1 MADDNVSLKAIKIG
15 LLGDSMVGKSTIVNK
30 YINLEFKD
38 NLLTTIGSD
47 RYDTKF
53 ELENGKTIKLII
65 WDTAGQERFRSMA
78 LQALKAVHGIILV
91 FDLTNRDSF
100 DNINEWLGTIKE
112 NLNNPNLILFG
123 NKADVEENKRK
134 VTKEE
139 AERFAHKL
147 GMKYFETSGYKK
159 IGLQEGFSSIVN
171 DIYNKY
177 KEEPKDIGGGGGVE
191 IKKDDD
197 DNEYVVGCFG
207 KKKKKKKKKKAF

>member
-15 LLGDSMVGKSTIVNK
+15 LLGDSMVGKSTIVTK
-30 YINLEFKD
+30 FINLDYTE
-38 NLLTTIGSD
+38 NLLATVGSD
-47 RYDTKF
+47 KYDTKF
-53 ELENGKTIKLII
+53 ILENGKTIKLII

-91 FDLTNRDSF
+91 FDLTNKESF
-100 DNINEWLGTIKE
+100 NNINNWLETIKE
-112 NLNNPNLILFG
+112 SLNNSNLILFG
-123 NKADVEENKRK
+123 NKADEDQKK
-134 VTKEE
+134 WQVTREE
-139 AERFAHKL
+139 AERFAEKL
-147 GMKYFETSGYKK
+147 NMKYFETSGYKK

-177 KEEPKDIGGGGGVE
+177 KGGKEDIGGGGGVE

-197 DNEYVVGCFG
+197 EYVTGCFG

>member
-1 MADDNVSLKAIKIG
+1 MADDNVKLKAIKIG

-147 GMKYFETSGYKK
+147 GMKYFETSGYKR

-191 IKKDDD
+191 IKKDDN

-207 KKKKKKKKKKAF
+207 KKKKKKKKKTF

>member
-1 MADDNVSLKAIKIG
+1 MADDNVKLKAIKIG

-147 GMKYFETSGYKK
+147 GMKYFETSGYKR

-191 IKKDDD
+191 IKKDDN

-207 KKKKKKKKKKAF
+207 KKKKKK

>member
-15 LLGDSMVGKSTIVNK
+15 LLGDSRVGKSTIVTK
-30 YINLEFKD
+30 FINLDYKE
-38 NLLTTIGSD
+38 NLLATIGTD
-47 RYDTKF
+47 KYDTKF

-123 NKADVEENKRK
+123 NKADVEEKKRK
-134 VTKEE
+134 VSKEE

-177 KEEPKDIGGGGGVE
+177 KGEIKPIGGGGGVE

-207 KKKKKKKKKKAF
+207 KKKKKKKKKAF

>member
-15 LLGDSMVGKSTIVNK
+15 LLGDSMVGKSTIVTK
-30 YINLEFKD
+30 FINLDYTE
-38 NLLTTIGSD
+38 NLLATIGSD
-47 RYDTKF
+47 KYDTKF
-53 ELENGKTIKLII
+53 ILENGKTIKLII

-91 FDLTNRDSF
+91 FDLTNKESF
-100 DNINEWLGTIKE
+100 NNINNWLETIKE
-112 NLNNPNLILFG
+112 SLNNSNLILFG
-123 NKADVEENKRK
+123 NKADEDQKK
-134 VTKEE
+134 WQVTREE
-139 AERFAHKL
+139 AERFAEKL
-147 GMKYFETSGYKK
+147 NMKYFETSGYKK

-177 KEEPKDIGGGGGVE
+177 KGGKEDIGGGGGVE

-197 DNEYVVGCFG
+197 EYVTGCFG

>member
-15 LLGDSMVGKSTIVNK
+15 LLGDSMVGKSTIVTK
-30 YINLEFKD
+30 FINLEFKD
-38 NLLTTIGSD
+38 DLLTTIGSD
-47 RYDTKF
+47 KYDTKF
-53 ELENGKTIKLII
+53 KLENGETIKLII
-65 WDTAGQERFRSMA
+65 WDTAGQERFRSIA
-78 LQALKAVHGIILV
+78 LKALKAVHGIILV

-123 NKADVEENKRK
+123 NKADVEEKKRK
-134 VTKEE
+134 VSKEE

-177 KEEPKDIGGGGGVE
+177 KGELKPIGGGGGVE

-207 KKKKKKKKKKAF
+207 KKKKKKKKKAF

>member
-15 LLGDSMVGKSTIVNK
+15 LLGDSRVGKSTIVTK
-30 YINLEFKD
+30 FINLDYKE
-38 NLLTTIGSD
+38 NLLATIGTD
-47 RYDTKF
+47 KYDTKF

-78 LQALKAVHGIILV
+78 FQALKAAHGIILV
-91 FDLTNRDSF
+91 FDLTNKESF
-100 DNINEWLGTIKE
+100 DNINNWLETIKE
-112 NLNNPNLILFG
+112 SLNNPNLILFG
-123 NKADVEENKRK
+123 NKADEDQKKWQITR
-134 VTKEE
+134 EE
-139 AERFAHKL
+139 AERFAEKL
-147 GMKYFETSGYKK
+147 NMKYFETSGYKK

-177 KEEPKDIGGGGGVE
+177 KGGKEDIGGGGGVE

-197 DNEYVVGCFG
+197 EYVTGCFG